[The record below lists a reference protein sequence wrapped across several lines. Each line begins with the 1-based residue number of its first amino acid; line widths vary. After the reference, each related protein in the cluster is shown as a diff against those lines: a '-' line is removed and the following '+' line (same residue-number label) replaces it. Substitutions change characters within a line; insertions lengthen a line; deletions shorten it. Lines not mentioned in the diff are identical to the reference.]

1 MSKRVDVHW
10 PSTTYYLQVKF
21 QVQDFSECW
30 ENLWL
35 KVALLVS
42 HPVIQ
47 LAQFDVPQPQLC
59 SGTSK
64 QGTCVAPYMLAP
76 TTLWPAFIYVYR
88 LVPVVAACLYILE
101 RPLSTYGD
109 SS

>member
-59 SGTSK
+59 SRSGLYT
-64 QGTCVAPYMLAP
+64 V
-76 TTLWPAFIYVYR
+76 
-88 LVPVVAACLYILE
+88 CLK
-101 RPLSTYGD
+101 SAM
-109 SS
+109 